1 MKTLVTMK
9 RTIRYFRIVALVALA
24 CPVFAGVLGLRTAH
38 AAADINLVAK
48 GSFAT
53 ADIPALVASR
63 DFIVFGDGTGPSKI
77 KAARAASPTIPLA
90 VYVKAG
96 GVRQSDA
103 EWSAAQPLLWRSA
116 TGAAYTQTQN
126 GWSFADLQRYPN
138 QWAAAVVIPH
148 IRAQLTPEIDWL
160 FVDNVLYQDPSLFA
174 PFAPPDYDARA
185 YHDGTLTVLRAIRAE
200 FPGYKLIVNGIQGG
214 APAGLR
220 GEALGTDIVEG
231 VWAECWYAK
240 CSGKAPTPAR
250 FQQDQGLVMGLLS
263 AGKVVVVDEAGLA
276 PYSPAWREAFGVWLS
291 TTARVGWERAYFT
304 LSAGPFEG
312 WER

>member
-1 MKTLVTMK
+1 MK
-9 RTIRYFRIVALVALA
+9 RILTTILILATQLIPA
-24 CPVFAGVLGLRTAH
+24 CPRPAFAGAGIR
-38 AAADINLVAK
+38 LVYK
-48 GSFAT
+48 GSPAA

-77 KAARAASPTIPLA
+77 KAARAASPSLPLA

-148 IRAQLTPEIDWL
+148 LHAALDPLPAGTVDWV

-174 PFAPPDYDARA
+174 PNAPPDYDARA
-185 YHDGTLTVLRAIRAE
+185 YHDGTLTVLRAIRAA
-200 FPGYKLIVNGIQGG
+200 FPGYKLIVNGLQGG

-240 CSGKAPTPAR
+240 CSGKAPSAAR

-291 TTARVGWERAYFT
+291 TTARVGWERAYFN
-304 LSAGPFEG
+304 LSAGPMDG